1 MKLLKQVVDVCTKE
15 IIIIIIIII
24 IITIIIII
32 IWQERVQIK
41 IAVVV
46 VVISEDMVQKLEV
59 TLHYNNVVGGG
70 RWTDDWLVY
79 LE

>member
-41 IAVVV
+41 IAVI

-70 RWTDDWLVY
+70 R
-79 LE
+79 

>member
-1 MKLLKQVVDVCTKE
+1 MKLLKQVVDVCIKE
-15 IIIIIIIII
+15 IIIIIIII

-46 VVISEDMVQKLEV
+46 VISEDMVQKLEV

-70 RWTDDWLVY
+70 R
-79 LE
+79 

>member
-1 MKLLKQVVDVCTKE
+1 MVDVCTKE

-41 IAVVV
+41 IAIV

-70 RWTDDWLVY
+70 R
-79 LE
+79 

>member
-46 VVISEDMVQKLEV
+46 VISEDMVQKLEV

-70 RWTDDWLVY
+70 R
-79 LE
+79 

>member
-15 IIIIIIIII
+15 IIIIIIII

-46 VVISEDMVQKLEV
+46 VISEDMVQKLEV

-70 RWTDDWLVY
+70 R
-79 LE
+79 

>member
-46 VVISEDMVQKLEV
+46 VISEDMVQKLEV